1 MIYLFLVFQFLIAN
15 AVAEDTVV
23 LAALARI
30 GDPDNKDKTTVTTR
44 DLQISLFLNEN
55 EPFLQEYQDKKDP
68 LKDLIW
74 EEMIYAEAKKLL
86 NQDVTGG
93 NIRDYIT
100 AFKKKR
106 SADKMW
112 TDLHVSDSELSEAV
126 KRRLT
131 ARRLVQLKMGAKD
144 LIFVSPEEIESYYV
158 QNRNQLGQ
166 RSISEVRDKIRRGL
180 QSLKSQERFRD
191 WVNALTRSQG
201 VVYYSG
207 YKIQ

>member
-1 MIYLFLVFQFLIAN
+1 MIYLLFILQFLSAT
-15 AVAEDTVV
+15 AMGEDTVV
-23 LAALARI
+23 LAALARV
-30 GDPDNKDKTTVTTR
+30 GDQENKTTLTTR

-68 LKDLIW
+68 LKDLVW
-74 EEMIYAEAKKLL
+74 EEMIYGEAKKLL
-86 NQDVTGG
+86 NQDVTSA
-93 NIRDYIT
+93 NIRDYMA
-100 AFKKKR
+100 AFKKKL

-112 TDLHVSDSELSEAV
+112 TDLHVSDSELSGAI

-166 RSISEVRDKIRRGL
+166 RPISEVRDKIRRGL
-180 QSLKSQERFRD
+180 QNLKSQERFRD